1 MLTITQEKYNAI
13 PKDYKGTFADY
24 RNEAPQL
31 KGRRTWL
38 TKDERGPVL
47 LLEGVHFLVEGDF
60 SHLPALTKE
69 TAADGLAYSWC
80 GTGFQIVEKV
90 YTITE
95 EYAKANHLAY
105 IDRVKTTKG
114 DFALSGSRWSQYSQ
128 LPFEEFKKSFDEEP
142 EEIPF

>member
-38 TKDERGPVL
+38 TKDESGPVL

-69 TAADGLAYSWC
+69 TAADGHQYDAEQKIPS
-80 GTGFQIVEKV
+80 
-90 YTITE
+90 
-95 EYAKANHLAY
+95 
-105 IDRVKTTKG
+105 G
-114 DFALSGSRWSQYSQ
+114 DFDTVTQQGYQVQFLFM
-128 LPFEEFKKSFDEEP
+128 LFF
-142 EEIPF
+142 